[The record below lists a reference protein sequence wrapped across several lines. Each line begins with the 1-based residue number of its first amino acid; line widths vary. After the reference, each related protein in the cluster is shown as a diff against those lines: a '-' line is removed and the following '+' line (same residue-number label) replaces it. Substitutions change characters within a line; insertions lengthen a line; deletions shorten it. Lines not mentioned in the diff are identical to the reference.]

1 MKHVLMLDPVIG
13 SLLVGSLVLL
23 FANAASHK
31 LRDLRQFAEVL
42 AGYGIPLW
50 LTRWRLS
57 LLVPVLEI
65 LLVITLLVPAARA
78 AAAGSAAGVLLG
90 YAIAIAINLRAGR
103 RLVAC
108 GCGGPDRQRPIALWM
123 VWRNVLLAAA
133 AGALMLPWN
142 DRPLQW
148 TDAATVVFG
157 LLAIAL
163 LYACAD
169 RLLGEMGRAPAAEV
183 RAAELRAAEVRAAEV
198 PATP

>member
-1 MKHVLMLDPVIG
+1 MDHPVTLDPVIG
-13 SLLVGSLVLL
+13 SLLVGCFVLL
-23 FANAASHK
+23 FAGAASHK
-31 LRDLRQFAEVL
+31 LRDPAQFAQVF
-42 AGYGIPLW
+42 AGYGIAQQLS
-50 LTRWRLS
+50 RWRLTW
-57 LLVPVLEI
+57 LVPVVEV
-65 LLVITLLVPAARA
+65 LLAIGLLLPAARTA
-78 AAAGSAAGVLLG
+78 AAATAAGVLLG

-108 GCGGPDRQRPIALWM
+108 GCGGPDQQRPIAAWM
-123 VWRNVLLAAA
+123 VWRNALLAAA
-133 AGALMLPWN
+133 VGLTMLPWST
-142 DRPLQW
+142 RQLQW

-183 RAAELRAAEVRAAEV
+183 RAAEVRAAEV